1 MKRLIKIL
9 PILLVMGLTT
19 GCGLFKKQSQGT
31 VISPTLASPTV
42 ALEEQAAEAL
52 TYGQYERVEEIL
64 ALAQPTVTG
73 KLLLAEAKLQQGN
86 LPEALSYSQEVLS
99 AKNAGQQVQAQAH
112 EIIAKAQIR
121 QAQWPEAL
129 NNLDQAGRKYHSDQD
144 LKRVSDLTALTQ
156 GLLAYS
162 QANVSLAR
170 KYWASIEGLELKSSL
185 SQFVDQGQDSASW

>member
-1 MKRLIKIL
+1 M
-9 PILLVMGLTT
+9 
-19 GCGLFKKQSQGT
+19 
-31 VISPTLASPTV
+31 A
-42 ALEEQAAEAL
+42 
-52 TYGQYERVEEIL
+52 YGQYERVEEIL
-64 ALAQPTVTG
+64 GQTQPTVTG
-73 KLLLAEAKLQQGN
+73 KLLLAESKLQQGN
-86 LPEALSYSQEVLS
+86 PLEALSYSQEVLAS
-99 AKNAGQQVQAQAH
+99 KNAGQRVQAQAH

-170 KYWASIEGLELKSSL
+170 KYWASIEGPELKSSL

>member
-1 MKRLIKIL
+1 MKRLIKVL
-9 PILLVMGLTT
+9 PILLLMGLTT
-19 GCGLFKKQSQGT
+19 GCGLFAKKSQGT

-42 ALEEQAAEAL
+42 ALEERAAEAL

-64 ALAQPTVTG
+64 AQAQPTVTG

-86 LPEALSYSQEVLS
+86 LLEALSYSQEVLS
-99 AKNAGQQVQAQAH
+99 AKNVDRRAQAQAH

-121 QAQWPEAL
+121 QAQWPQAL
-129 NNLDQAGRKYHSDQD
+129 HHLDQARRRYRSASD
-144 LKRVSDLTALTQ
+144 LERVSELTALTQ

-170 KYWASIEGLELKSSL
+170 KYWASIEGPELKSSL
-185 SQFVDQGQDSASW
+185 SQFVNQGQDSASW